1 MDEYSK
7 INGFSPAVVTGKP
20 LDLHGSEGREAAT
33 GRGIVFSIENVL
45 TDHKMKIEGS
55 KFVIQGFGNVG
66 SFAAQILQEQGG
78 VVVAVSDISGGIYS
92 PEGLDIKELVK
103 ATRQGQLLNDMSGYE
118 SITNEELLVLP
129 CDVLVPAALGRCI
142 NENNANDIQARF
154 IVEAANSPVTPRAD
168 EILGTKNI
176 LVVPDIL
183 ANAGGVTV
191 SYFEWTQNIQQFRW
205 SEADINMRLKL
216 KMRKA
221 YQTVAKVAK
230 KHHVDFRTA
239 AFIISIGRVGKA
251 TVLSG
256 I

>member
-1 MDEYSK
+1 M
-7 INGFSPAVVTGKP
+7 
-20 LDLHGSEGREAAT
+20 
-33 GRGIVFSIENVL
+33 
-45 TDHKMKIEGS
+45 
-55 KFVIQGFGNVG
+55 IQGFGNVG